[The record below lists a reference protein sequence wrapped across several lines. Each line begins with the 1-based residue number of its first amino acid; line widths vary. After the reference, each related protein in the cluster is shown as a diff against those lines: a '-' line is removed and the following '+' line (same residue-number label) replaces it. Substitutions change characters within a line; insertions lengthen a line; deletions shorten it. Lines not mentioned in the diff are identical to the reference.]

1 MQEGAGAASENGTTS
16 KQSEG
21 PAVVVESADTALTY
35 VAPSGSDEFWTKFKL
50 AFALPWRRFAKG
62 SVLTIKV
69 CDLDVCLVMCAFMG
83 GGEAES

>member
-1 MQEGAGAASENGTTS
+1 
-16 KQSEG
+16 
-21 PAVVVESADTALTY
+21 VVVESADTALTY

-69 CDLDVCLVMCAFMG
+69 CDLDVCLVMCALMG